1 MDEIKNSDIQKSME
15 AVCNAVPNSDRDWP
29 EDFDHE
35 NGNYECKCLT
45 CGNMFRG
52 HKRRVICKVCSA
64 NVKLSLVKSEYV
76 ENVQCKSVPV
86 SDRDSVIQ
94 TAISQM
100 ITIMINKGG
109 VGLAASQV
117 GINAKFFI
125 ARLPSLSPEPTDTRR
140 IAVIF
145 DPEYRGNG
153 KKRNSDEGCLT
164 YPKRVYRVKRYKTI
178 KVKYTN
184 HLGQELTAKL
194 RGEDAL
200 VFQHETDHCGQNG
213 ELGQTIKEFQI

>member
-1 MDEIKNSDIQKSME
+1 MENKNIISFPGEPPTDH
-15 AVCNAVPNSDRDWP
+15 DWP

-35 NGNYECKCLT
+35 NGDYQCKCLI
-45 CGNMFRG
+45 CGNIFRG
-52 HKRRVICKVCSA
+52 HKRRVICKMCSA
-64 NVKLSLVKSEYV
+64 DVKLSLAPPELV
-76 ENVQCKSVPV
+76 ESCQCKSVPV

-94 TAISQM
+94 SAIPQM
-100 ITIMINKGG
+100 ISLMLNRGG
-109 VGLAASQV
+109 IGLAASQV
-117 GINAKFFI
+117 GIPAKFFI
-125 ARLPSLSPEPTDTRR
+125 ARLPGLSPNPKDERR

-153 KKRNSDEGCLT
+153 KKHNSDEGCLT

-194 RGEDAL
+194 RGDDAL
-200 VFQHETDHCGQNG
+200 VFQHECDHCGQHG
-213 ELGQTIKEFQI
+213 ELGRTIKEMQV